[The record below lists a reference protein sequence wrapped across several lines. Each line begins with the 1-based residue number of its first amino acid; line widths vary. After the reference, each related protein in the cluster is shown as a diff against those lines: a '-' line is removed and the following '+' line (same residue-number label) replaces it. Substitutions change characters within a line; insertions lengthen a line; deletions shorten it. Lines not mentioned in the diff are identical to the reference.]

1 MTLLTTVQNAMALC
15 SLSVPDTVYANN
27 TDIVKQMVRLL
38 YVEGRDLLK
47 RHDWSELLN
56 VVSFACT
63 ASNAQ
68 TGYPNTA
75 FDRFTRGSGV
85 WNADTG
91 DMLIGPVNAG
101 EWNELLTNPVSPLP
115 GYWRL
120 IGGVLNIEPPQT
132 GTLFRYEYV
141 KKDWIK
147 QGGTVSANTLAGDTD
162 TFVFPEHVLELGL
175 VWRFKQAKGLD
186 YGEDMRTYGVAVA
199 DAISS
204 DRGGQRVLN
213 TSRPEPFSNDR
224 TWHGPAV
231 NY

>member
-75 FDRFTRGSGV
+75 FDRFTRGAQSRTESG
-85 WNADTG
+85 
-91 DMLIGPVNAG
+91 AG
-101 EWNELLTNPVSPLP
+101 LGLAIVRQVAESH
-115 GYWRL
+115 
-120 IGGVLNIEPPQT
+120 
-132 GTLFRYEYV
+132 
-141 KKDWIK
+141 
-147 QGGTVSANTLAGDTD
+147 GGTIAVTAAPGGGARFVLTL
-162 TFVFPEHVLELGL
+162 P
-175 VWRFKQAKGLD
+175 
-186 YGEDMRTYGVAVA
+186 
-199 DAISS
+199 DAS
-204 DRGGQRVLN
+204 
-213 TSRPEPFSNDR
+213 
-224 TWHGPAV
+224 GPDA
-231 NY
+231 